1 MFARSRLARIG
12 WKGTRTIA
20 IAAAALLGA
29 SGVGYALSAT
39 QGGKIAGSTTTISAC
54 ANLVNGQLRL
64 VSGPADCNP
73 SERFVTWNVTG
84 PAGPTGPAGV
94 AGRRGATGSAGA
106 ARGGGAARA
115 DAARGATRAA
125 RPHRAGGGP
134 PAPPATRPP
143 GAPPPRAARPPG
155 TP

>member
-54 ANLVNGQLRL
+54 ANLVNGQPRL
-64 VSGPADCNP
+64 APGPADCNP

-84 PAGPTGPAGV
+84 PAGATGPAGV

-106 ARGGGAARA
+106 AGGTG
-115 DAARGATRAA
+115 
-125 RPHRAGGGP
+125 RAGGDG
-134 PAPPATRPP
+134 
-143 GAPPPRAARPPG
+143 PRAPNR
-155 TP
+155 